1 MPGGTSKAG
10 LSTPSKA
17 ERRSTPP
24 PPRPTTTSQI
34 ARSNVQD
41 RLVSK
46 TALVEAESTEE
57 LRANL
62 ELARKEA
69 ASNRG
74 EARKFKELE
83 EKVRNELHASRLAL
97 RESESKL
104 AELNGVLATAEHE
117 KALSNTAVKELRLE
131 SARLKRN
138 MEALRSAPAG
148 ETMQELTDTLVS
160 ELKELRTQLAA
171 TVLERYVNVHIC
183 YIYPVANTLSSVL
196 STFRMRTTRFGL
208 CLLFCQIVSVEV
220 TQKGDKFLCI
230 VSVGLVDSSPRKHA
244 IDKLGVKQFSL
255 HQCCRDGLN
264 EDIGTLK
271 QQLVTSE
278 GVHKADRR
286 MLDSS
291 LASQQVSHALKH
303 F

>member
-208 CLLFCQIVSVEV
+208 CLLFCQMCQLRSHRRGINSSVL
-220 TQKGDKFLCI
+220 FL
-230 VSVGLVDSSPRKHA
+230 
-244 IDKLGVKQFSL
+244 
-255 HQCCRDGLN
+255 
-264 EDIGTLK
+264 
-271 QQLVTSE
+271 
-278 GVHKADRR
+278 
-286 MLDSS
+286 
-291 LASQQVSHALKH
+291 
-303 F
+303 